1 MSVSYGG
8 INSKPIRERTNQ
20 GRFWSIKATVIMIN
34 TLYITKGLIIVTVSL
49 GWEALTT
56 SLDKHASEKNRD
68 RIGSLR
74 NNNNIIVHD
83 ANNEVYS
90 FFALKGKC
98 RSKVD
103 YQSVGK
109 N

>member
-1 MSVSYGG
+1 M
-8 INSKPIRERTNQ
+8 IWP
-20 GRFWSIKATVIMIN
+20 IKATLIKIN
-34 TLYITKGLIIVTVSL
+34 NIITKHLIIVIVSI

-56 SLDKHASEKNRD
+56 NLNKHTSEKNRD

-74 NNNNIIVHD
+74 NNVNVHD

-98 RSKVD
+98 RS
-103 YQSVGK
+103 
-109 N
+109 

>member
-1 MSVSYGG
+1 MANYGYTTY
-8 INSKPIRERTNQ
+8 I
-20 GRFWSIKATVIMIN
+20 
-34 TLYITKGLIIVTVSL
+34 ITKRLVIVTLSID
-49 GWEALTT
+49 WEALTT
-56 SLDKHASEKNRD
+56 NLNKHASEKNRD

-74 NNNNIIVHD
+74 NNINVLD

-98 RSKVD
+98 RSYID